1 MWYFLIK
8 QRTLERTQLQYL
20 QKAATLT
27 EVEIFNE
34 SFENW
39 LVLSVEKDA
48 YTAFMDY
55 LDREGIAYDLTAT
68 RPTRDE
74 MLASMR

>member
-8 QRTLERTQLQYL
+8 QRTLERAQRQYL
-20 QKAATLT
+20 QKTATLT
-27 EVEIFNE
+27 EVELFNE
-34 SFENW
+34 PFENW
-39 LVLSVEKDA
+39 LVFSVEKDA
-48 YTAFMDY
+48 YASFMDY
-55 LDREGIAYDLTAT
+55 LDRDGIAYDLTPT